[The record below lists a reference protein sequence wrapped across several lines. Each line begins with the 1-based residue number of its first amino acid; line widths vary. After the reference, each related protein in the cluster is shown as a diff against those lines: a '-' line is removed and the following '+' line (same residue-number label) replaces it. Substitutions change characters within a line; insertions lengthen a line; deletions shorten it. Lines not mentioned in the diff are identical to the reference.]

1 MTETQNNQ
9 TSALTQELVSIIT
22 DRQLDDQT
30 KVEKV
35 KKFIQDNK
43 NKGLDINATNVV
55 GETPLY
61 KAVRYGTPETVQA
74 LIAAGA
80 DVNATEVYGETPL
93 HNAVRYGTPETVQA
107 LIDAG
112 ADVNAQDKFGYAPLH
127 RATEWGTPETV
138 QALIAAGADVNAK
151 DNVGETPLYTAA
163 YRGTPEMVQALIAA
177 GADVN
182 AKDNYGRTAKDILK
196 ERIARETDP
205 KKKAEFEEALATK
218 PNASSTLG
226 KNSGGNLTQ
235 ETPEETRPLTVP
247 VREPR

>member
-9 TSALTQELVSIIT
+9 TSALTQELVSIST

-151 DNVGETPLYTAA
+151 DN
-163 YRGTPEMVQALIAA
+163 
-177 GADVN
+177 
-182 AKDNYGRTAKDILK
+182 YGRTAKDILK